1 MLLEGADPDFYQRFM
16 AHFARARMHL
26 LRALAGEAQGE
37 WRLFAAIALAE
48 LALCSDADQRTQ
60 RASTQLLGRELA
72 RQLMADGGHIARNPQ
87 TIVDLLIDMLP
98 LRQAYAARGTQLPA
112 ALLNAID
119 RMMPMLR
126 LLRHGDGSL
135 VLFNGMSVTR
145 PELIATLLA
154 YDDIRG
160 RALLNAPY
168 TGYQRMEAGQCALI
182 ADTGR
187 PPPPAFS
194 SEAHAGCL
202 SFEFSVGLERVIV
215 NCGAPGPNRAAARE
229 TARMSAAHSTLVVD
243 DTSSCRFS
251 GAAGLDR
258 FFEGQ
263 ILAGPTRV
271 EVARNATEEGER
283 LALSHDGY
291 ASRFGLVHSRELTL
305 SRDGERLT
313 GEDRLVPLQ
322 QPGTTTAHRYAL
334 RFHLHPSV
342 TAALIWDGQGILLNL
357 PSGQRFTFDAGGR
370 DVALEDSIFFAAPNG
385 PRNTR
390 QIVVDGAVEEAL
402 SVVWTLARI
411 PD

>member
-1 MLLEGADPDFYQRFM
+1 MAGFGWLRHLRAAETQLARANARGLVEDFLKLRGRPTADDPMWEPRVVSRRILAFLSQSPMLLEGADPDFYQRFM
-16 AHFARARMHL
+16 AHFARARTHL
-26 LRALAGEAQGE
+26 LRALAEEAQGE

-60 RASTQLLGRELA
+60 RASTQLLGRELT

-135 VLFNGMSVTR
+135 ALFNGMSVTR

-271 EVARNATEEGER
+271 EVARNATERGRAAGAFPRR
-283 LALSHDGY
+283 LCLAFRAWSIL
-291 ASRFGLVHSRELTL
+291 AS
-305 SRDGERLT
+305 
-313 GEDRLVPLQ
+313 
-322 QPGTTTAHRYAL
+322 
-334 RFHLHPSV
+334 
-342 TAALIWDGQGILLNL
+342 
-357 PSGQRFTFDAGGR
+357 
-370 DVALEDSIFFAAPNG
+370 
-385 PRNTR
+385 
-390 QIVVDGAVEEAL
+390 
-402 SVVWTLARI
+402 
-411 PD
+411 